1 VFDLES
7 GRKQYLDP
15 ILEELKLQAV
25 ITEPSRVVRVSGR
38 VRAEGEY
45 PLETGMTVS
54 DLVRA
59 GGGLAEQ
66 ALAGEAELA
75 RYEVRDGQTR
85 KTSVMKID
93 LTRALAGDA
102 AADLRL
108 LPYDTLVI
116 KQVSEWA
123 AQEVVQLEGEVR
135 FPGAYPISRGETM
148 RSLIARA
155 GGLTPQGYPQ
165 GGLFTREYLKE
176 RERQQ
181 IKVLTDRM
189 RQDLGTLALQASQ
202 SGGQAAS
209 QASDTLAIGQSLLA
223 ELQAAE
229 PVGRLVIDLDRV
241 MAAEPGSSADVVLR
255 DGDRLRVPK
264 RPQEVT
270 VIGEVQNS
278 TSHLYDPALTRD
290 DYLRLSG
297 GTTKKADDK
306 RIYVVRA
313 NGSVEAGTGSRWFRS
328 TEGDIRPGDTIVV
341 PLDAER
347 MRPLPLWQAVTTI
360 LYNIAVAVAAV
371 NSF

>member
-1 VFDLES
+1 
-7 GRKQYLDP
+7 
-15 ILEELKLQAV
+15 
-25 ITEPSRVVRVSGR
+25 
-38 VRAEGEY
+38 
-45 PLETGMTVS
+45 
-54 DLVRA
+54 
-59 GGGLAEQ
+59 
-66 ALAGEAELA
+66 
-75 RYEVRDGQTR
+75 
-85 KTSVMKID
+85 
-93 LTRALAGDA
+93 
-102 AADLRL
+102 
-108 LPYDTLVI
+108 
-116 KQVSEWA
+116 
-123 AQEVVQLEGEVR
+123 
-135 FPGAYPISRGETM
+135 M